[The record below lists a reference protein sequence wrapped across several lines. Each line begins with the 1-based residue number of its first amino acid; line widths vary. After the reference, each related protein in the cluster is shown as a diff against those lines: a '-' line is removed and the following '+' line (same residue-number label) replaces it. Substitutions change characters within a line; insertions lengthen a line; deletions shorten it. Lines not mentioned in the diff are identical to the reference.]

1 MADQRIAYTEEM
13 VGSGHPTKADTLN
26 RLALV
31 DHGTDGQHTLSGFQG
46 SQFAADAGANDTYV
60 ITLDPVPAAYFT
72 GMMIV
77 FTANT
82 ANTGAATINVNS
94 LGAKAI
100 KKQKDVALGDGD
112 IKAGQTV
119 VLVYDGT
126 NFQLV
131 NPPSALTITG
141 GTNTFNLTN
150 GTASLDVA
158 AGKTVNIDDDVT
170 VSAELHVEAAT
181 HVNQDLT
188 SDASPTFAGVTL
200 PAITAPA
207 ASLKIKPT
215 TDATTAIQLANSS
228 GTAVLNVDTTNGNV
242 SIGTTSPDSLLN
254 IVKSQNAD
262 TTLHISNVTNNSIAM
277 AQLKLT
283 NDVGDGMIKAISSG
297 YTPVADWAKSLA
309 IQADTP
315 LDGGIILYSSDKVRI
330 QNVVGTDA
338 MTIKS
343 GNVGIGTTN
352 PTSTIHGAG
361 SFALPITT
369 KTADYT
375 AGSSDYTILV
385 SCSSA
390 NITITLPAVAS
401 YVGRIYNIKKIDATG
416 YTVIIDGNSSET
428 IDGALTQTIS
438 TQYETLTIQNN
449 GSSWYII

>member
-188 SDASPTFAGVTL
+188 SDASPTFAGVNTA
-200 PAITAPA
+200 AITAPSN
-207 ASLKIKPT
+207 SLVIKPT
-215 TDATTAIQLANSS
+215 TDATTAVQVQDKDGNAIL
-228 GTAVLNVDTTNGNV
+228 TVDTTNDRVG
-242 SIGTTSPDSLLN
+242 IGTTSPTS
-254 IVKSQNAD
+254 
-262 TTLHISNVTNNSIAM
+262 
-277 AQLKLT
+277 
-283 NDVGDGMIKAISSG
+283 
-297 YTPVADWAKSLA
+297 
-309 IQADTP
+309 P
-315 LDGGIILYSSDKVRI
+315 L
-330 QNVVGTDA
+330 
-338 MTIKS
+338 
-343 GNVGIGTTN
+343 
-352 PTSTIHGAG
+352 HGAG
-361 SFALPITT
+361 ATSLGYTTITSSG
-369 KTADYT
+369 T
-375 AGSSDYTILV
+375 AGNYTTYFLNASSGEVIL
-385 SCSSA
+385 
-390 NITITLPAVAS
+390 TLPAAAT
-401 YVGRIYNIKKIDATG
+401 YAGRIYHIVRVQTYPSAYNCIVACQSGEYINGEASLALENNYDRVTAQSNGTG
-416 YTVIIDGNSSET
+416 WIILGR
-428 IDGALTQTIS
+428 
-438 TQYETLTIQNN
+438 
-449 GSSWYII
+449 